1 MTVLHLTDRDSIG
14 GGMRYIRLL
23 GRGMPDVESRVL
35 FAEDGHCRALF
46 VNRQDPDIIH
56 VSHLKALLQLYA
68 TPFVRPKAPVV
79 FTVHGVHLRK
89 FDFLP
94 RSPAN
99 TVKRFLRRALE
110 RWLYRKLDAII
121 VLTEADRDLVLK
133 LYGANLPVHVVPNGI
148 DFAES
153 QTIRSYDYDYVSVA
167 RFCLQKGQSVLVE
180 AVSMAQEAMRARN
193 ARVLMVGA
201 GEDFLAVKR
210 TIDRRGLSDIVT
222 LAGYAENGA
231 DYLLKARALIAP
243 SLWEGF
249 PFLLLEAASHGMPVV
264 ASDCHGHAELIRHGE
279 TGLLFPVNDAGAL
292 SEILK
297 AGIDDRYEAMGR
309 RFQAEMRTTYP
320 LSRMVELTRRIYQ
333 TLESNGTV
341 GGLKS

>member
-23 GRGMPDVESRVL
+23 GLGMPDVESRVL
-35 FAEDGHCRALF
+35 FAADGHCRALF
-46 VNRQDPDIIH
+46 VNRLDPDVIH

-148 DFAES
+148 DFAEV
-153 QTIRSYDYDYVSVA
+153 QTVQAIRSCDYDYVSVA
-167 RFCLQKGQSVLVE
+167 RFCLQKGQRMLVE
-180 AVSMAQEAMRARN
+180 AVSMAQEAMRSRN
-193 ARVLMVGA
+193 AHVLMVGA

-210 TIDRRGLSDIVT
+210 TVDRRGLSDIVT
-222 LAGYAENGA
+222 IVGEAENGA
-231 DYLLKARALIAP
+231 DCLLKAKALIAP

-249 PFLLLEAASHGMPVV
+249 PFLLLEAASRGMPVV
-264 ASDCHGHAELIRHGE
+264 ASGCHGHVELIRHGE
-279 TGLLFPVNDAGAL
+279 TGLLFPVNDVGAL

-309 RFQAEMRTTYP
+309 RFQAEMRMTYP
-320 LSRMVELTRRIYQ
+320 LSRMVELTRRIYK
-333 TLESNGTV
+333 TLEANGT
-341 GGLKS
+341 GGG